1 MYYANKLE
9 SLRSLFG
16 IDDIALETDFLM
28 VGGRRFPILD
38 DVIILLDQEQY
49 PQGLRNRLHGDG
61 GRSGEGTGVAAGF
74 AEDIQYTF
82 GEEWKTYNR
91 ILPEHEAEFREY
103 FDIVDLEGLRGKRV
117 CDMGCGIGRWA
128 YFLRE
133 RVGELV
139 LVDFSE
145 AIFEARR
152 NLADADNALF
162 FMADLKRLP
171 LAPDCADFAY
181 CLGVLHHLP
190 APALT
195 EVRALA
201 RFAPTL
207 LIYLYYALDNRPAYF
222 RFLLGLATGIRSLLA
237 CVRSRPLRA
246 VFTEM
251 LTWTIYLPFVGL
263 GHALA
268 PLGLANRV
276 PLYEGYR
283 GKGLARIRQDVY
295 DRFFTR
301 IEQRVS
307 RADIRTLRGSFS
319 EVVISDGLPYWHFL
333 CRR

>member
-9 SLRSLFG
+9 SLRSLFET
-16 IDDIALETDFLM
+16 DEVALEKDFLR
-28 VGGRRFPILD
+28 VGGYRFPIVD
-38 DVIILLDQEQY
+38 DVIVLLDPEQY
-49 PQGLRNRLHGDG
+49 PHGLRARLHG
-61 GRSGEGTGVAAGF
+61 RNGEKTGAPAAF
-74 AEDIQYTF
+74 AEDIQYSF

-128 YFLRE
+128 YFLRD

-145 AIFEARR
+145 AIFEARH
-152 NLADADNALF
+152 NLADADNTLF

-171 LAPDCADFAY
+171 FAPDCADFAY

-190 APALT
+190 TPALV
-195 EVRALA
+195 EVRAMA

-222 RFLLGLATGIRSLLA
+222 RLLLGLATGIRSLLA
-237 CVRSRPLRA
+237 RVRNRPLRA
-246 VFTEM
+246 AFTEL
-251 LTWTIYLPFVGL
+251 LTWTTYIPFIGL
-263 GHALA
+263 GHVLA
-268 PLGLANRV
+268 PLGLGNRV

-307 RADIRTLRGSFS
+307 RTDIRALADSFS
-319 EVVISDGLPYWHFL
+319 EVIISDGLPYWHFL